1 MNDMEGAI
9 DIMKRAIDSGSSS
22 PENVAWCWVEL
33 GAYYLKS
40 NRLGEAEHSYTNAL
54 RTFPH
59 YHPALAGLGK
69 VYAAQ
74 GKTGPAIESFT
85 QAQAIVPLPDYASAL
100 YDLYSKQGNKAEADR
115 QMAMIDTIDHLAK
128 ANGEKVN
135 RNLAL
140 IYADHD
146 HRVDR
151 ALELAQ
157 AELDSRQDIYTYDA
171 LAWALFK
178 NGKYPEAKA
187 AIEQAIR
194 FHTPEPAFQ
203 YHAEKIR
210 EAEATQ

>member
-1 MNDMEGAI
+1 
-9 DIMKRAIDSGSSS
+9 
-22 PENVAWCWVEL
+22 
-33 GAYYLKS
+33 
-40 NRLGEAEHSYTNAL
+40 
-54 RTFPH
+54 
-59 YHPALAGLGK
+59 
-69 VYAAQ
+69 
-74 GKTGPAIESFT
+74 
-85 QAQAIVPLPDYASAL
+85 
-100 YDLYSKQGNKAEADR
+100 
-115 QMAMIDTIDHLAK
+115 MAMIDTIDHLAK

-151 ALELAQ
+151 ALELAR

-187 AIEQAIR
+187 AIEKATR